1 MNMNRHL
8 GTALAMLA
16 LSANVPAAVL
26 KEPPTS
32 AATPG
37 RSALP
42 SPALSGKPAQK
53 ADEVLQVDW
62 DALLPDKERND
73 FAAEPPPPIHDY
85 LGEGGMAARQSGSSS
100 VNPAL
105 NGRTV
110 KVPGFVVPLEMT
122 ADGVIREF
130 FLVPY
135 FGACIHVPPPP
146 PNQIVY
152 VKMTQ
157 GIKVRSVYDAIWIT
171 GKLRAETKL
180 SRMGAAAYTLT
191 GEKIEPYKY

>member
-1 MNMNRHL
+1 MNMNRHF
-8 GTALAMLA
+8 GASLAMLA
-16 LSANVPAAVL
+16 LSTNLPAAVL

-42 SPALSGKPAQK
+42 PPQLPGKAAQK
-53 ADEVLQVDW
+53 PNEVMQVDW
-62 DALLPDKERND
+62 DALLPEKERNN

-85 LGEGGMAARQSGSSS
+85 LGEGGMAARQSGSSA

-110 KVPGFVVPLEMT
+110 KVPGFVVPLDMSPDGMT
-122 ADGVIREF
+122 REF

-152 VKMTQ
+152 VKMSQ
-157 GIKVRSVYDAIWIT
+157 GIKIGSMYDAVWIT
-171 GKLRAETKL
+171 GKLRAETKM
-180 SRMGAAAYTLT
+180 SRMGAAAYTLA
-191 GEKIEPYKY
+191 GEKLEPYKY